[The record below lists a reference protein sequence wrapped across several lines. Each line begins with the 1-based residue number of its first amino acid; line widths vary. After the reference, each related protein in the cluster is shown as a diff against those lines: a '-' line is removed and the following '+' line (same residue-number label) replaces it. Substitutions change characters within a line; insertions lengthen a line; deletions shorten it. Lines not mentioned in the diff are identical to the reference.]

1 MRNVTCGFAVAAL
14 AILGST
20 QAQANEQ
27 SSVRSEYV
35 VSLHGLVLARSN
47 VESHIDRRTFRIQAT
62 MRSAGFGSIFDNTRG
77 VTTVKGQFAQD
88 ATRPDSYE
96 VDYTSGKKK
105 KNTRIDF
112 SNGAVVKAVND
123 PPVNTKRADWVPVQK
138 AHLAG
143 VADPLSATL
152 VRAESPAQVCNR
164 TIAFFDGA
172 MRADIALSS
181 GGNGNASIP
190 GYEGET
196 IVCNAR
202 FLPVSGYRKNN
213 SSIGYLRN
221 ASRITIAFAPVGT
234 TGVYAPIEASV
245 STQIGT
251 IRVRARRF
259 EEMG

>member
-1 MRNVTCGFAVAAL
+1 MIGTGLAVGAL
-14 AILGST
+14 ALAVGAP
-20 QAQANEQ
+20 AQANQ
-27 SSVRSEYV
+27 PSSVRSEYV
-35 VSLHGLVLARSN
+35 VSLHGLVLARTN
-47 VESHIDRRTFRIQAT
+47 VESHIDQRTFRIQAT

-77 VTTVKGQFAQD
+77 VTTVKGQFASGSTQ
-88 ATRPDSYE
+88 PDSYV

-112 SNGAVVKAVND
+112 SNGAVVAAVND
-123 PPVNTKRADWVPVQK
+123 PPVNTKRPDWVPVQK

-152 VRAESPAQVCNR
+152 VRAESPGEVCNR

-172 MRADIALSS
+172 LRADIALSAAGS
-181 GGNGNASIP
+181 GNASIP
-190 GYEGET
+190 GYEGKT

-213 SSIGYLRN
+213 SSIGYLQN
-221 ASRITIAFAPVGT
+221 ASRITVTFAPVGA

-245 STQIGT
+245 GTQIGT
-251 IRVRARRF
+251 IKVRARRF

>member
-1 MRNVTCGFAVAAL
+1 MRIFGTCLALGAL
-14 AILGST
+14 AMTGAVP
-20 QAQANEQ
+20 AQANEL

-47 VESHIDRRTFRIQAT
+47 VESHIDRQTFRIQAT

-77 VTTVKGQFAQD
+77 VTTVKGQFARG
-88 ATRPDSYE
+88 ATQPDSYV

-112 SNGAVVKAVND
+112 ANGAVVAAVND
-123 PPVNTKRADWVPVQK
+123 PPVNTKRPDWVPVEK

-164 TIAFFDGA
+164 TISFFDGA
-172 MRADIALSS
+172 MRADIALSAA
-181 GGNGNASIP
+181 GDGNASIP
-190 GYEGET
+190 GYEGKT
-196 IVCNAR
+196 VVCNAR

-221 ASRITIAFAPVGT
+221 ASRITIAFAPVGA

-245 STQIGT
+245 GTQIGT
-251 IRVRARRF
+251 IKVRARRF